1 MAATNSSME
10 TGVWLRHRG
19 EGPPWTGR
27 RSRYHA
33 PFENSDWD
41 ARLRIWERRLASAC
55 GARTVSIGVAREKRT
70 PVYEGPSIRADPS
83 NTVLTSLRSSGA
95 RALFARCSPAA
106 SFNTARS

>member
-10 TGVWLRHRG
+10 TGVWLRQG
-19 EGPPWTGR
+19 EGGPPWTGQ
-27 RSRYHA
+27 RSRHHA

-41 ARLRIWERRLASAC
+41 ARLRIWERRLAPAVRGLSRS
-55 GARTVSIGVAREKRT
+55 GSRGEKRT

-95 RALFARCSPAA
+95 RVLFARCSPAA
-106 SFNTARS
+106 SFNTARP